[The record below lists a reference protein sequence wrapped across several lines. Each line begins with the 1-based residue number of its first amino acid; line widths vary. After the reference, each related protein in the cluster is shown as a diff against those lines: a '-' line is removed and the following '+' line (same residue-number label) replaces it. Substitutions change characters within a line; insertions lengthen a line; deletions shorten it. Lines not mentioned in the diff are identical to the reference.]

1 MKLLLAIIQPTKLK
15 AVQESLARIGVE
27 RMTVCDAQ
35 GYARQ
40 RGQSPMYRGVEYK
53 SRLLRKI
60 ALEIAVND
68 DFLEKTIAAIN
79 HIARTGPEGEIGD
92 GKVFVS
98 SIENAIRIRTE
109 ETGEQAV

>member
-15 AVQESLARIGVE
+15 AVQESLAQIGVE

-40 RGQSPMYRGVEYK
+40 RGQTAMYRGVEYK
-53 SRLLRKI
+53 SRLLRKV

-68 DFLEKTIAAIN
+68 DFLEKTINLIN
-79 HIARTGPEGEIGD
+79 HIARTAPEGEIGD
-92 GKVFVS
+92 GKVFILPMDDVWQ
-98 SIENAIRIRTE
+98 IGGKERGQEAI
-109 ETGEQAV
+109 